1 MLFYPSMPCLATYP
15 SQNKDMI
22 PLTTP
27 STPNP
32 TPLGPPTGATTT
44 TTTLKPAGDSPLT
57 DRSMDTS
64 TPGLLGGVGSGIHKS
79 EQDSTNNNAGANG
92 KGNDDVKSPGDPKD
106 DDKNDSDAKR
116 KKRRNRTT
124 FTSYQLEEME
134 KVFQRTHYPDVYCRE
149 QLALRCDLTE
159 ARVQVRVTSLTTYYY
174 VTMFVCLLGVEDRRA
189 QVNVVVLVILSSS
202 TERISITA
210 LMEIDYS

>member
-1 MLFYPSMPCLATYP
+1 
-15 SQNKDMI
+15 MI

-44 TTTLKPAGDSPLT
+44 TTTLKPALDSPLT

-64 TPGLLGGVGSGIHKS
+64 TPGLLGGGSSGIHKA

-92 KGNDDVKSPGDPKD
+92 KGSDDVKSPMGDPKD

-134 KVFQRTHYPDVYCRE
+134 KV
-149 QLALRCDLTE
+149 
-159 ARVQVRVTSLTTYYY
+159 
-174 VTMFVCLLGVEDRRA
+174 
-189 QVNVVVLVILSSS
+189 
-202 TERISITA
+202 RISFFYKYKSHFPSRNLVNSSVLTSPNCYYQVPS
-210 LMEIDYS
+210 LLLLL